1 MTIQI
6 RNTLA
11 NAPEAEALDDFAT
24 PPAAPLDMP
33 QQVIEVRNAERLT
46 ISNMIR
52 LLVPRQWA

>member
-11 NAPEAEALDDFAT
+11 NAPEAEALDDFAA
-24 PPAAPLDMP
+24 PPSAPLDMP
-33 QQVIEVRNAERLT
+33 QQVIEVRNADRLT

>member
-11 NAPEAEALDDFAT
+11 NAPEAEALDDFAA
-24 PPAAPLDMP
+24 PPSAPLDMP
-33 QQVIEVRNAERLT
+33 QQVVETRNEERS
-46 ISNMIR
+46 IFSNMIR

>member
-11 NAPEAEALDDFAT
+11 NAPEAEALDDFAA

>member
-6 RNTLA
+6 RTTH
-11 NAPEAEALDDFAT
+11 AEAAKADAQDDYAA

-33 QQVIEVRNAERLT
+33 QQVVETRNEERS
-46 ISNMIR
+46 IFSNMIR

>member
-11 NAPEAEALDDFAT
+11 NAPEAEAPDDFAA

-33 QQVIEVRNAERLT
+33 QQVIEVRNTDRLT